1 MLVLASNSP
10 RRKFLLA
17 LGGWVFQILP
27 VDIDERINQGESP
40 HNYVT
45 RMAQEKADKAA
56 SSVSRGN
63 IVITADTIV
72 VDGDEILGK
81 PSHKQDAWNMLQ
93 RLRGRTHQVYT
104 AVSVVDSDSG
114 NNYTDICITDVSMRP
129 YSPEE
134 ISAYIFSGDP
144 MDKAGAYA
152 IQNKDFNPVENI
164 TGCFANVVGLP
175 LCHLTRLLRKFEIYP
190 TNNLVA
196 TCQESL
202 EFNCAIWNT
211 VLLKE

>member
-10 RRKFLLA
+10 RRKYLLT
-17 LGGWVFQILP
+17 LGGWEFQILP
-27 VDIDERINQGESP
+27 VDIDERNNQGESP
-40 HNYVT
+40 HNYVL

-56 SSVSRGN
+56 SSVCRGN
-63 IVITADTIV
+63 IVIAADTIV
-72 VDGDEILGK
+72 VDGDDILGK
-81 PSHKQDAWNMLQ
+81 PSHEQDAWNMLQ
-93 RLRGRTHQVYT
+93 RLRGRTHQVFT

-114 NNYTDICITDVSMRP
+114 NNSTDLCITDVTMRP

-152 IQNKDFNPVENI
+152 IQHKDFNPVDKI
-164 TGCFANVVGLP
+164 IGCFANVVGLP

-190 TNNLVA
+190 TNNLLA

-211 VLLKE
+211 L